1 MNIAEVLRERAKER
15 GDALAIVEAGHRIS
29 FADLDRLAAS
39 VAAALHAAGVKPG
52 DHAFVLCPMSI
63 ALYAVLVG
71 LWRIGGIAMVVDP
84 AAGRAHI
91 DQCCRR
97 VPPHAFIAVPK
108 GHLLRLVSSVV
119 RQIPLQ
125 IAIDGYVPAA
135 RRLRLQASAQRSGNG
150 PGAIADVPSDTAAL
164 VTFTSGSTGQP
175 KAAVRTHGFLLAQ
188 HRVLADDLA
197 LRAGQRDLAT
207 LPIFVLANLASGV
220 TSVIPDADLRRPAAI
235 APAPV
240 LRQMDAER
248 VTRVA
253 ASPAFL
259 DRLARHA
266 LSLSGYVSPFAEI
279 YTGGAP
285 VFPGVLRRLHAMAPL
300 ARLVAVYGSTE
311 AEPIAAVEW
320 SEISADDVRRMESGG
335 GLLAGY
341 PVAAIDLRVVADQWG
356 APVGPLTTPAL
367 DAMTLE
373 SGDVGEIVVA
383 GEHVL
388 PGYLGGIG
396 DHETKVRVGSRV
408 WHRTGDA
415 GYLDARGR
423 LWLLGRCSATLGTG
437 ADRLYPFAVECAAL
451 TVDGVER
458 CALVEHNGQRILV
471 VELMR
476 GAPVDTS
483 AGLLTRLGWAR
494 LAAVREL
501 PTIPMDRRHN
511 AKVDYPALKQVLE
524 KGREATP
531 WR

>member
-1 MNIAEVLRERAKER
+1 MNIAEVLRERARER
-15 GDALAIVEAGHRIS
+15 GDAPAIVEAGDRIS

-39 VAAALHAAGVKPG
+39 VAASLRAAGVKPG

-71 LWRIGGIAMVVDP
+71 LWRMGGVALIVDP
-84 AAGRAHI
+84 GAGREHI

-97 VPPHAFIAVPK
+97 VPPDAFISIPK
-108 GHLLRLVSSVV
+108 GHLLRLASGVV
-119 RQIPLQ
+119 RQIPIV
-125 IAIDGYVPAA
+125 IAIDGWVPGA
-135 RRLRLQASAQRSGNG
+135 RPLRLGRAAHD
-150 PGAIADVPSDTAAL
+150 AAADVILDVPSDTAAL

-188 HRVLADDLA
+188 HRVLADDLT

-240 LRQMDAER
+240 LRQLQAEH

-253 ASPAFL
+253 ASPALL

-266 LSLSGYVSPFAEI
+266 LSLAGHASPLTEI

-285 VFPGVLRRLHAMAPL
+285 VFPAVLRRLHAMAP
-300 ARLVAVYGSTE
+300 RGRVVAVYGSTE
-311 AEPIAAVEW
+311 AEPISTVDWAD
-320 SEISADDVRRMESGG
+320 ISADDFRRMESGA
-335 GLLAGY
+335 GLLAGQ
-341 PVAAIDLRVVADQWG
+341 PVPAIDLRIVADQWG
-356 APVGPLTTPAL
+356 SSVGPLTPQAL

-373 SGDVGEIVVA
+373 PGDRGEIIVA
-383 GEHVL
+383 GAHVL

-396 DHETKVRVGSRV
+396 DHETKIHAGQRV

-415 GYLDARGR
+415 GYRDDHGR
-423 LWLLGRCSATLGTG
+423 LWLLGRCSAKIGQGAGT
-437 ADRLYPFAVECAAL
+437 LYPFAVECAAL

-458 CALVEHNGQRILV
+458 CALVAHRGRRILV
-471 VELMR
+471 VELAR
-476 GAPVDTS
+476 GARADTTDLVMS
-483 AGLLTRLGWAR
+483 RLAWAGLDGLHQV
-494 LAAVREL
+494 AA
-501 PTIPMDRRHN
+501 IPLDRRHN
-511 AKVDYPALKQVLE
+511 AKIDYPALRTLLD
-524 KGREATP
+524 
-531 WR
+531 